1 MYFQVPSIK
10 NTYRCGMWL
19 KCCLLEKRGYRD
31 LIMGII
37 LKDVIRSLSSYM
49 IRWHTS
55 APYVQVIFYEM
66 YWYTIQICW
75 LELQDNYFNL
85 QHHYVD
91 ILQKKWQSYQHFFK
105 SQNKPNI
112 ATKSLTVKGYF
123 LKLFFTSLS
132 KIEKNEQ
139 WISYPGLLIICSH
152 TKWLAPFCQNAIFLD
167 NILLIKLYAFILYS
181 FTFSSFLQINAVL
194 SCILN
199 YFHLAKE
206 GVIVNDL

>member
-1 MYFQVPSIK
+1 MYFQVLSIK

-19 KCCLLEKRGYRD
+19 KCSLLEKRGYRD

-37 LKDVIRSLSSYM
+37 LKHVIRSLSSYM

-55 APYVQVIFYEM
+55 AMCKCKLFFVQVIFYEM

-91 ILQKKWQSYQHFFK
+91 ILQLKKWQSDQHFFK

-123 LKLFFTSLS
+123 LKLSFTSLS
-132 KIEKNEQ
+132 K
-139 WISYPGLLIICSH
+139 
-152 TKWLAPFCQNAIFLD
+152 
-167 NILLIKLYAFILYS
+167 
-181 FTFSSFLQINAVL
+181 
-194 SCILN
+194 
-199 YFHLAKE
+199 
-206 GVIVNDL
+206 

>member
-1 MYFQVPSIK
+1 
-10 NTYRCGMWL
+10 MWL
-19 KCCLLEKRGYRD
+19 KCCLVDKRGYRD

-75 LELQDNYFNL
+75 LELQDNYFNF
-85 QHHYVD
+85 QHHCRH
-91 ILQKKWQSYQHFFK
+91 ITKKLQSDQHFFK

-123 LKLFFTSLS
+123 LKLSFTSFS
-132 KIEKNEQ
+132 KIEK
-139 WISYPGLLIICSH
+139 
-152 TKWLAPFCQNAIFLD
+152 KM
-167 NILLIKLYAFILYS
+167 
-181 FTFSSFLQINAVL
+181 
-194 SCILN
+194 N
-199 YFHLAKE
+199 YEYHMQ
-206 GVIVNDL
+206 VC